1 MSLKHPNANCKIRGN
16 VSLNLWLRFAIK
28 TFTSSSMPSSER
40 KAWTIARQ
48 KGFLRRNLRTTL
60 EEQVSFTARFKDLA
74 VDQLPNIVGLLSK
87 ITSFSKVQD
96 IQDLVSVRGAISVC
110 QTLNQTLS
118 HLVALQTTYLESVA
132 KMAYLT

>member
-1 MSLKHPNANCKIRGN
+1 MDNSTTEGVPETEL
-16 VSLNLWLRFAIK
+16 
-28 TFTSSSMPSSER
+28 EDY
-40 KAWTIARQ
+40 
-48 KGFLRRNLRTTL
+48 TL

-118 HLVALQTTYLESVA
+118 NLVALQTTYLESVA